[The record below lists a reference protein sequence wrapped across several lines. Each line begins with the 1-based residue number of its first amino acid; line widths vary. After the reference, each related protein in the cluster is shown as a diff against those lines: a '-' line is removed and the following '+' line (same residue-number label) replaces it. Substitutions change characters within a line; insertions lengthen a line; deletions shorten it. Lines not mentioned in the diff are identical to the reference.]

1 MIVDEGRLQSKQVG
15 VYWGG
20 INPAQ
25 VVLRLND
32 DDDDNISGNK
42 KVGHGLSVNSD
53 EFSLIQKLNNIRLNN
68 SIYSRV
74 LYPETS
80 REPI

>member
-1 MIVDEGRLQSKQVG
+1 MIVDEGRLQSRQVG

-20 INPAQ
+20 FNAAQ
-25 VVLRLND
+25 DVLRLND
-32 DDDDNISGNK
+32 NISGNNNF
-42 KVGHGLSVNSD
+42 GHGLSVNID
-53 EFSLIQKLNNIRLNN
+53 EFSLIQKLNNSTLNN